1 MHKTSI
7 HNIRKITLGDNPL
20 NEGMAFSVGQS
31 VFDGAYN
38 VSRIVCNENNFH
50 FFGFIRYEIYVKK
63 KSEQEPEEKLWKW
76 YEKGLL
82 GECDLNK

>member
-20 NEGMAFSVGQS
+20 NEGMAFSVGQPALG
-31 VFDGAYN
+31 GAYS
-38 VSRIVCNENNFH
+38 VSRIVCDENNFH

-63 KSEQEPEEKLWKW
+63 SGSETEQLWKW

-82 GECDLNK
+82 GECDLNKI